1 MLWLVWLGATVS
13 PIICVV
19 LAYRVHTL
27 RVQREHLSTEA
38 ARNPGM
44 IRRIHKGTRIAPGYV
59 YLMRVHEYCKIG
71 HAQNVGSRLSDIQMA
86 TPYSVE
92 LLHIIGTDHAPRLE
106 VMLQDRFAAQWV
118 RGEWFK
124 LSDEDIAFIRSIE
137 SPMRLTDFQGTL
149 YNAVTG
155 KSI

>member
-1 MLWLVWLGATVS
+1 
-13 PIICVV
+13 
-19 LAYRVHTL
+19 
-27 RVQREHLSTEA
+27 
-38 ARNPGM
+38 
-44 IRRIHKGTRIAPGYV
+44 
-59 YLMRVHEYCKIG
+59 
-71 HAQNVGSRLSDIQMA
+71 
-86 TPYSVE
+86 
-92 LLHIIGTDHAPRLE
+92 
-106 VMLQDRFAAQWV
+106 MLQDRFAAQWV